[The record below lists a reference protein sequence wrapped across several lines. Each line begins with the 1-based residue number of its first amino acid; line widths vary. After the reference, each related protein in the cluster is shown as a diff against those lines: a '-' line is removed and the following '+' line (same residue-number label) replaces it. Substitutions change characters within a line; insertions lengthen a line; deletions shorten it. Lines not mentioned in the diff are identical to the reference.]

1 MQQRRRLNASAH
13 TAPAWL
19 MPALAT
25 LLVVALAVAAVFG
38 GNTVLKTQSDGSD
51 PITADETAVSL
62 SSGDNVVVDDAAI
75 ATQGTGDDARTV
87 KEFTSDEPFSMFAL
101 TWYGEADIAAF
112 VRAER
117 EDGSWSEW
125 YQTDPL
131 NIVSED
137 GKTGTELIYVEPTTR
152 VQVNVSGVDLELPG
166 GAEAAEAPA
175 SEDVEVPAEQAPA
188 EQAPAQEAPAQEA
201 PVEEVPAEQAPAP
214 AVGAGAP
221 VPPSYDDIKP
231 VADVTDIA
239 QPGSSMSASDI
250 EAVFI
255 DGKIADDGITQVVDG
270 SNTNGM
276 PEVISRAG
284 WRANESIR
292 CGSPSYSD
300 PVSAVTVHHTAG
312 SNNYSESQS
321 PGIVRGIYQ
330 YHASNLGWC
339 DVGYGALV
347 DKYGNIYEG
356 RAGGLDK
363 AVQGAHVGGF
373 NENTWGVSLM
383 GNYQTA
389 QPTQVALEAIGQLAG
404 WKAAVHGFDPKGT
417 DEHYAEFS
425 FSGSRYAQG
434 QGGTF
439 PNINAH
445 RDFHYN
451 ECPGQYL
458 YDELDTIRDIASQRY
473 NAIGGNAT
481 SSETNSST
489 SPTTSS
495 TVAKATDTSE
505 ATAEPTAANGD
516 GSSQAAGPAFGTITH
531 LVESLTSGD
540 EDALAT
546 AGVSVVLLVL
556 TALLDG
562 GALEGQPS
570 ENVAAGFTRGAG
582 VTDLPNLGGEQLS
595 IAGGSDVERKWNEVY
610 QLYGGVLGQPN
621 GGVTG
626 AADEGLEVALFDRG
640 LIIDSD
646 AVGARALWGGV
657 ADAWAAQGLDAGPLG
672 LPLNEEYATGEG
684 DKVRVDF
691 EGGSITYD
699 PATQTTDV
707 QTA

>member
-1 MQQRRRLNASAH
+1 
-13 TAPAWL
+13 

-25 LLVVALAVAAVFG
+25 LLVVALAIAAVFG
-38 GNTVLKTQSDGSD
+38 GNTVLQTQSDGSD

-87 KEFTSDEPFSMFAL
+87 KEFASDEPFSMFAL

-166 GAEAAEAPA
+166 DAGTAEAPA
-175 SEDVEVPAEQAPA
+175 AEDVEVPAEQAPA
-188 EQAPAQEAPAQEA
+188 QEAPAEQAPVQEA
-201 PVEEVPAEQAPAP
+201 PAEQAPVEQAPAP
-214 AVGAGAP
+214 APAPAAGAGAP

-231 VADVTDIA
+231 VADVTEVA
-239 QPGSSMSASDI
+239 QAGSRLSASDI

-312 SNNYSESQS
+312 SNNYSENQS

-373 NENTWGVSLM
+373 NQNTWGVSLM
-383 GNYQTA
+383 GNYQNA
-389 QPTQVALEAIGQLAG
+389 QPTQAALEAIGELAG

-458 YDELDTIRDIASQRY
+458 YAELDTIRDIASQRY
-473 NAIGGNAT
+473 NAIGGGLAGSDTNSST
-481 SSETNSST
+481 SSTSST

-495 TVAKATDTSE
+495 TVNKAADTNDAAQE
-505 ATAEPTAANGD
+505 PATGSDD
-516 GSSQAAGPAFGTITH
+516 GSSQATGPAFGTITH

-546 AGVSVVLLVL
+546 AGASVVLLVL

-562 GALEGQPS
+562 GALEGQAS

-626 AADEGLEVALFDRG
+626 AADTGLEVALFDRG

-646 AVGARALWGGV
+646 AVGARALWGGI

-699 PATQTTDV
+699 PATQTIDV

>member
-1 MQQRRRLNASAH
+1 
-13 TAPAWL
+13 

-25 LLVVALAVAAVFG
+25 LLVVALALAAVFG
-38 GNTVLKTQSDGSD
+38 GNNVLQTQSDGSD
-51 PITADETAVSL
+51 PITAEETAVSL
-62 SSGDNVVVDDAAI
+62 SSGENVVVDDAAI
-75 ATQGTGDDARTV
+75 ATQGTGDVARTV
-87 KEFTSDEPFSMFAL
+87 KEFSSDEPFSMFAL

-125 YQTDPL
+125 YDVDPL

-166 GAEAAEAPA
+166 GAEAAEAPVA
-175 SEDVEVPAEQAPA
+175 EDVEVPAEQAPA
-188 EQAPAQEAPAQEA
+188 EQAPIQEAPAQPA
-201 PVEEVPAEQAPAP
+201 PAEQAPAP
-214 AVGAGAP
+214 APAQPAPAAGAGAP
-221 VPPSYDDIKP
+221 VPPSYDDIQP
-231 VADVTDIA
+231 VADVTQVA
-239 QPGSSMSASDI
+239 QAGSRLSASDI

-255 DGKIADDGITQVVDG
+255 DGKVTDGGITQVVDG
-270 SNTNGM
+270 SNTDGM

-284 WRANESIR
+284 WRADESQR
-292 CGSPSYSD
+292 CGSPTYSE

-312 SNNYSESQS
+312 SNNYSENQA
-321 PGIVRGIYQ
+321 PAIVRGIYQ

-356 RAGGLDK
+356 RYGGLDK

-383 GNYQTA
+383 GNYDSA
-389 QPTQVALEAIGQLAG
+389 QPSDAALQALGELAG

-417 DEHYAEFS
+417 DQHYAEFS

-434 QGGTF
+434 QGDVF

-451 ECPGQYL
+451 ACPGDYL
-458 YDELDTIRDIASQRY
+458 YAQLDTIRDIASQRY
-473 NAIGGNAT
+473 TAIGAGLAD
-481 SSETNSST
+481 SGADSST
-489 SPTTSS
+489 NPTTS
-495 TVAKATDTSE
+495 AAADEDATTSSDVNKDA
-505 ATAEPTAANGD
+505 ATNAAAQEPATGSGD
-516 GSSQAAGPAFGTITH
+516 GSSQTAGPAPGTITH
-531 LVESLTSGD
+531 LAQSLTAGD
-540 EDALAT
+540 EEAIAT
-546 AGVSVVLLVL
+546 AGVSVALLVL
-556 TALLDG
+556 TALLEG
-562 GALEGQPS
+562 GVLEGLSS

-582 VTDLPNLGGEQLS
+582 VTGLPDLGEGQLS
-595 IAGGSDVERKWNEVY
+595 IVGGSDIERKWHETH

-626 AADEGLEVALFDRG
+626 AADDGLHIALFDRG

-646 AVGARALWGGV
+646 AVGARALWGGI

-691 EGGSITYD
+691 EGGFITYD